1 MNYFPTS
8 RAAMR
13 RSLIRA
19 CIQAFRACAG
29 LGPGAGAKS
38 LYAGPLLLIG
48 GLLLA
53 GQAAAKESDRNQPI
67 ELNADRAE
75 MNNATGVG
83 VYTGNVVLTQGTMR
97 ITADRMTVH
106 TTPEGQIARAVAEGK
121 QATFRQLPE
130 GQSEYV
136 HARAPRMEYRLQPGT
151 RVDLTGGAT
160 LTQGKNEFS
169 GQTIHYDVDADIV
182 TAQSGEQAQERV
194 RITFHPRQKTDQS
207 DGGE

>member
-1 MNYFPTS
+1 MNYCPRS
-8 RAAMR
+8 KAVMHR
-13 RSLIRA
+13 RPAKLALLA
-19 CIQAFRACAG
+19 C
-29 LGPGAGAKS
+29 
-38 LYAGPLLLIG
+38 
-48 GLLLA
+48 LLLA
-53 GQAAAKESDRNQPI
+53 APVWAKQSDRAQPI
-67 ELNADRAE
+67 QLDADRAE

-106 TTPEGQIARAVAEGK
+106 TTPEGQIARAIAEGK

-169 GQTIHYDVDADIV
+169 GQVIQYDVDADIV
-182 TAQSGEQAQERV
+182 TAQSGQQPQERV
-194 RITFHPRQKTDQS
+194 RITFHPKQKTGEN
-207 DGGE
+207 GGSE